1 MADVAMENPVD
12 HPVRPKDDAAKAPAV
27 APTSE
32 SVAIPWTHVTDDF
45 VSTWHVAKPKEY
57 KSGGQG
63 AFVKLSPTS
72 REAPYVKLPPLYA
85 SHPCRLDGDYVDKT
99 GVLKRL
105 RPDNDSRW
113 ALSMSF
119 REPAF
124 RMMLEMLDNFAETTY
139 ESRKTEWIK
148 QTNKQRKNITSIIR
162 DKGETNPKTGEPY
175 NPNVMV
181 KGEWKQRKN
190 GGLPFRFYGLFDET
204 TGEIDTKSPAYIGTP
219 GMDKI
224 IEPDPLEFNE
234 IQVFFRNGDRIVNKI
249 PVYIDPASKTYLRCN
264 NTGRVVLRYISP
276 GEIPRGATV
285 EAQVEF
291 SSIWLQATT
300 YGLSMEA
307 RTLTYS
313 VYMKREPGP
322 AAPAILRTEDGR
334 IIDSGSLG
342 MDLSAVDSFM
352 MAKAGEAPDGAPGS
366 APDAAVAAAV
376 AAATTSAMPLG
387 MLQPTSQS
395 GSSSSSAPSAIPM
408 EFGPVADLDME

>member
-1 MADVAMENPVD
+1 MADFAMDQQSHAESAD
-12 HPVRPKDDAAKAPAV
+12 SSAPAKVSSV
-27 APTSE
+27 APTAE
-32 SVAIPWTHVTDDF
+32 AVAIPWTQVTDDF

-63 AFVKLSPTS
+63 AFVKRSPTS

-85 SHPCRLDGDYVDKT
+85 SHPCRLDGDYVDKQ
-99 GVLKRL
+99 GNLRRL

-119 REPAF
+119 RDPSF
-124 RMMLEMLDNFAETTY
+124 RLMLEMLDNFAETTY

-148 QTNKQRKNITSIIR
+148 QANKQRKNITSIIR

-175 NPNVMV
+175 NPNILV

-204 TGEIDTKSPAYIGTP
+204 TGEIDTKSQAYIGTP
-219 GMDKI
+219 GMDKL
-224 IEPDPLEFNE
+224 IEPDLLEFNE
-234 IQVFFRNGDRIVNKI
+234 IQVFFRNGDRIVDKI

-264 NTGRVVLRYISP
+264 KTGRVVLRYISP

-291 SSIWLQATT
+291 SSIWLQAST

-342 MDLSAVDSFM
+342 VDLSAVDSFM
-352 MAKAGEAPDGAPGS
+352 LATTADKAGES
-366 APDAAVAAAV
+366 DAGVAAAAAV
-376 AAATTSAMPLG
+376 AAVASADMMMSAPA
-387 MLQPTSQS
+387 
-395 GSSSSSAPSAIPM
+395 GSSVQSTPSAIPM
-408 EFGPVADLDME
+408 EFGPDADFEME